1 MGSAAAGTLTVG
13 MVVVWVCVADGS
25 TDEGTV
31 ETTEDGVTSAR
42 ASGDD
47 DGAAV
52 LVDALGDD
60 AVADG
65 DVSVVDGAGD
75 PDAGDDDVDPGVSDG
90 DVVSDGD
97 GLVLDGAEVDGVLV
111 GDDVSD
117 PLVVLEGLLCVA
129 GTSGKTIGGALG
141 GTVAFGSRFSTFTDN
156 CCS

>member
-42 ASGDD
+42 AS
-47 DGAAV
+47 
-52 LVDALGDD
+52 GDD